1 MKELFSSY
9 WFSNLFSFQNED
21 TITISVEDVNERPT
35 EIAMV
40 AKRGGVGVDFETDQ
54 PVIMENTERGATV
67 AQMVVLDPDLH
78 EEMTVLL
85 SSYVVA
91 VGSMSCLS
99 LTKVTALLSILSALS
114 TPPPSPPRVVLD
126 TRLQHDICR
135 LSITIFWLPDENI
148 FRAGNN
154 FPLGFGQLIKTS

>member
-1 MKELFSSY
+1 M
-9 WFSNLFSFQNED
+9 
-21 TITISVEDVNERPT
+21 EDVNERPT
-35 EIAMV
+35 EIAVV
-40 AKRGGVGVDFETDQ
+40 AKPGGVGVDFETDQ

-67 AQMVVLDPDLH
+67 AQLVVLDPDLH

-114 TPPPSPPRVVLD
+114 TPPLPPARPVLFLIFVYSMISAD
-126 TRLQHDICR
+126 SQSRYFDYQMKIFSVLA
-135 LSITIFWLPDENI
+135 TIPVGFWPVDKYVIIRYINSS
-148 FRAGNN
+148 
-154 FPLGFGQLIKTS
+154 QQ

>member
-1 MKELFSSY
+1 
-9 WFSNLFSFQNED
+9 
-21 TITISVEDVNERPT
+21 
-35 EIAMV
+35 MV
-40 AKRGGVGVDFETDQ
+40 AKPGGVGVDFETDQ

-67 AQMVVLDPDLH
+67 AQLVVLDPDLH

-114 TPPPSPPRVVLD
+114 TPLPPPTPPSSVVLD
-126 TRLQHDICR
+126 TRLQHDISR
-135 LSITIFWLPDENI
+135 LSFTIF
-148 FRAGNN
+148 
-154 FPLGFGQLIKTS
+154 

>member
-1 MKELFSSY
+1 
-9 WFSNLFSFQNED
+9 
-21 TITISVEDVNERPT
+21 
-35 EIAMV
+35 MV
-40 AKRGGVGVDFETDQ
+40 AKPGVDFETDQ

-67 AQMVVLDPDLH
+67 AQLVVLDPDLH

-114 TPPPSPPRVVLD
+114 TPLPPPTPPSSVVLD
-126 TRLQHDICR
+126 TRLQHDISR
-135 LSITIFWLPDENI
+135 LSFTIF
-148 FRAGNN
+148 
-154 FPLGFGQLIKTS
+154 